1 MNSGPGTQLVQRVVN
16 LGRGKLQIPADSQS
30 LDL

>member
-1 MNSGPGTQLVQRVVN
+1 MNSKSGTRLVHRIFH
-16 LGRGKLQIPADSQS
+16 LRRGKLQIPTDSQS